1 MALGAQRQDVLGSI
15 FGEGA
20 RLTLAGLA
28 VGAICAAGLSHV
40 IRNLLYGVTAND
52 PLVYCGA
59 AALLAI
65 VALIAAYP
73 PARRASR
80 VDRCWACG
88 KTKVGRLS
96 SAQ

>member
-20 RLTLAGLA
+20 RLTLAWLA
-28 VGAICAAGLSHV
+28 VGAICAAVLSRV

-59 AALLAI
+59 EVLRYRGLDRGVPACT
-65 VALIAAYP
+65 P
-73 PARRASR
+73 CFARRPDGGFE
-80 VDRCWACG
+80 V
-88 KTKVGRLS
+88 RLRWGG
-96 SAQ
+96 